1 MKKSKDLVRV
11 YTGPEVS
18 AILLKAQLEEL
29 GINTLTKND
38 FTGAYMGV
46 VQPSI
51 DLWIYED
58 DLQKAKQTIE
68 DFNANQLR
76 DSNESGLT
84 VPDNQK
90 EKAEKFLK
98 FHHDK
103 DILVLCNSWDPGS
116 SRLIEACGFKAIATT
131 SMGIAAS
138 LGYPDCQVIK
148 LSEMIQVITGIV
160 NAVQVPV
167 TVDIEAGYGNNLNE
181 IIDSVKKII
190 ETGIVGINIE
200 DSIDLNP
207 VLIDENEFCDRIS
220 AIRAL
225 ADSMDFHLVINAR
238 TDSFYTSSGTTLE
251 KLSESIRRGNKYREA
266 GADCIFVQPVWEK
279 ETISTLVKEINAPIN
294 ILSNP
299 ATGAGLPPSV
309 RELQDLGVARL
320 SLGSSLMK
328 ATLALIK
335 KVADELS
342 GNGTY
347 NILSGSLTP
356 LSNAALAYRMAIGQN
371 K

>member
-1 MKKSKDLVRV
+1 M
-11 YTGPEVS
+11 VS
-18 AILLKAQLEEL
+18 
-29 GINTLTKND
+29 
-38 FTGAYMGV
+38 
-46 VQPSI
+46 SI
-51 DLWIYED
+51 
-58 DLQKAKQTIE
+58 
-68 DFNANQLR
+68 
-76 DSNESGLT
+76 
-84 VPDNQK
+84 QK
-90 EKAEKFLK
+90 EKAETFLK

-103 DILVLCNSWDPGS
+103 EILVLLNSWDPGS
-116 SRLIEACGFKAIATT
+116 SKLVEACGYKAIATT

-138 LGYPDCQVIK
+138 LGYPDGQIIQ

-167 TVDIEAGYGNNLNE
+167 SVDIEAGYGKNLDE
-181 IIDSVKKII
+181 IVESVKKII
-190 ETGIVGINIE
+190 ATGIVGINIE
-200 DSIDLNP
+200 DSIDLSP
-207 VLIDENEFCDRIS
+207 VLADEMEFCERIS

-225 ADSMDFHLVINAR
+225 SDSLGFHLVINAR
-238 TDSFYTSSGTTLE
+238 TDSFYTSSGSTQE

-279 ETISTLVKEINAPIN
+279 EIISTLVKEINAPIN

-299 ATGAGLPPSV
+299 SIGEGLPPSA

-342 GNGTY
+342 EKGTY
-347 NILSGSLTP
+347 TILSDTMTP
-356 LSNAALAYRMAIGQN
+356 RTEAALAYKMAIGLN